1 MKYSKESLH
10 RELTVEDLPSIITT
24 LSDRIALLEST
35 ITPHPAKRDQE
46 DSRKTIGPG
55 EAAHM
60 LKLSKSRVYVLCSEG
75 KLPVHKVGHKLLFF
89 PNELEQFIRSGGRI
103 ASAGNQTSWNKK
115 ADAL

>member
-1 MKYSKESLH
+1 MKNLKESVH
-10 RELTVEDLPSIITT
+10 KELTVENLPSIITT
-24 LSDRIALLEST
+24 LSDRLTLLESV
-35 ITPHPAKRDQE
+35 ITPHPAKREQE
-46 DSRKTIGPG
+46 GGQKTIGPG

-89 PNELEQFIRSGGRI
+89 PNELEQFIRSGGRNV
-103 ASAGNQTSWNKK
+103 SSGNQLQWNKK

>member
-1 MKYSKESLH
+1 MKYSKETLPS
-10 RELTVEDLPSIITT
+10 ELTVEDLPSIITT
-24 LSDRIALLEST
+24 LSDRITLLEST
-35 ITPHPAKRDQE
+35 ITLYSAKQEQE

-89 PNELEQFIRSGGRI
+89 PNELEQFIRSSGKVAAPQYRPQ
-103 ASAGNQTSWNKK
+103 GNTDFNR
-115 ADAL
+115 A